1 MRKLAELLERL
12 KGHRS
17 FPMLWSTSQKSAPC
31 YLQPPLKLSI
41 TTLSSRLPR
50 RLNISF
56 EIVPACSATSQAL
69 IVCPLSCPISTAI
82 LPCNTSDTSVPSIIF
97 HPAGTGSRRSGTP
110 GRRRAGGRPP
120 PRYLPDRP
128 PSEGS
133 AGTAG
138 GGPAPSAAQRRTA
151 DTSPPP
157 WPR

>member
-41 TTLSSRLPR
+41 TTLSSCLPR

-69 IVCPLSCPISTAI
+69 IVCLLSCPISTTI

-120 PRYLPDRP
+120 RRCSPGRP
-128 PSEGS
+128 PS
-133 AGTAG
+133 G
-138 GGPAPSAAQRRTA
+138 G
-151 DTSPPP
+151 
-157 WPR
+157 